1 MNTHNNT
8 HADEPQQANAAP
20 IENELVATLAAC
32 EKLRDEYLDG
42 WKRAKADLVNY
53 RKAEAERV
61 EALLK
66 FSNERLMQELI
77 TVLDSFDLGLAV
89 LSPEDPATKGVHH
102 IRTQLEDALKRHGLE
117 RIPFSPGSPFDPVR
131 QEAVTEMTA
140 REPAGTVVTEVERGY
155 SLGGKVIRPT
165 RVILSKG
172 LENGS

>member
-1 MNTHNNT
+1 MNTNT
-8 HADEPQQANAAP
+8 HQHPDESQQEHAAP
-20 IENELVATLAAC
+20 VDNECAATLAAC

-61 EALLK
+61 EMLLK

-89 LSPEDPATKGVHH
+89 LSPSDPATQGVHH

-117 RIPFSPGSPFDPVR
+117 RLPCTPGDPFDPMR
-131 QEAVTEMTA
+131 HEAVTEVTA

-155 SLGGKVIRPT
+155 LLGGKVIRPT
-165 RVILSKG
+165 RVVISKG
-172 LENGS
+172 SENSS